1 MGLTAG
7 GEAASTF
14 PVTEMSCWDNCW
26 GIFCL
31 GCHKG
36 PPSPV
41 WIPHRLEG
49 ITIYTENFHL
59 HFSGDW
65 LLTSHCFTEAQS
77 LVFEPSKRNPFS
89 PLALPGAP
97 GNALMLGSFECLEL
111 KGTHSSSRRELLF
124 STTKGG
130 KHFTNKDTH
139 ISAKVRDK
147 GPGWSNTGQQSH
159 TVHEMHPA
167 VFVPGRT
174 FGEGGRSTVPPV
186 LFMMRELGV
195 WWNNWVGLSYHQ
207 LIIRFLSK
215 APATSL

>member
-14 PVTEMSCWDNCW
+14 PVTKMSCWDNCW
-26 GIFCL
+26 GIFYSD
-31 GCHKG
+31 CHKG

-77 LVFEPSKRNPFS
+77 LLFEPSKRIPFS

-97 GNALMLGSFECLEL
+97 GNVLMLGSFECLEL
-111 KGTHSSSRRELLF
+111 RGNQALEGNYCSAQLKEENILQT
-124 STTKGG
+124 
-130 KHFTNKDTH
+130 DTH

-147 GPGWSNTGQQSH
+147 GPGWSNTGRQSH

-174 FGEGGRSTVPPV
+174 FGEGGRPTVPPV
-186 LFMMRELGV
+186 HFMMRELEG

-207 LIIRFLSK
+207 LIIRFVSK

>member
-14 PVTEMSCWDNCW
+14 PVTKMSCWDNCW
-26 GIFCL
+26 GIFYSD
-31 GCHKG
+31 CHKG

-77 LVFEPSKRNPFS
+77 LLFEPSKRIPFS

-97 GNALMLGSFECLEL
+97 GNVLMLGSFECLEL
-111 KGTHSSSRRELLF
+111 RGNQALEGNYCSAQLKEENILQTKTRTFQPRSGT
-124 STTKGG
+124 
-130 KHFTNKDTH
+130 
-139 ISAKVRDK
+139 RDL
-147 GPGWSNTGQQSH
+147 G
-159 TVHEMHPA
+159 
-167 VFVPGRT
+167 GRT
-174 FGEGGRSTVPPV
+174 QDDKATQYMRCTLQCLFQAEHLGKGEG
-186 LFMMRELGV
+186 LLC
-195 WWNNWVGLSYHQ
+195 HQ
-207 LIIRFLSK
+207 CIL
-215 APATSL
+215 